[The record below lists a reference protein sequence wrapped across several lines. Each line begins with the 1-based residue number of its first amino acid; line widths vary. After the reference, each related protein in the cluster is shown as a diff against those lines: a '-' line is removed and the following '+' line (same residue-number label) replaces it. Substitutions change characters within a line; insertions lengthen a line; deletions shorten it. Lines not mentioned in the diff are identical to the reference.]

1 MSDESVVVQVSAP
14 PEPGP
19 APVADVAPVAD
30 AAVEIARI
38 EADRD
43 ITIAAIGAETAA
55 VAIEAA
61 ADENDED
68 VEWLRSE
75 LGGLRLSCE
84 TLAAELADLQVERAR
99 TAEALASLDRMLTAA
114 LATAEPIPSP
124 PSKPDPGPADPAAS
138 ERADGPPESPEAPPP
153 ARKRRWM

>member
-14 PEPGP
+14 PEPDP

-75 LGGLRLSCE
+75 LGGLRQSCE
-84 TLAAELADLQVERAR
+84 TLAATQAIQSERLAILETQLG
-99 TAEALASLDRMLTAA
+99 TMLAMAA
-114 LATAEPIPSP
+114 AEPTLSP
-124 PSKPDPGPADPAAS
+124 PSNPEPGPEPAAS
-138 ERADGPPESPEAPPP
+138 EKADGPPENPEAPPP
-153 ARKRRWM
+153 ARRRRWM